1 MSTPKVDPYPEPVAL
16 TALDLKRL
24 TVVQGEK
31 GRDARLRRLARRNR
45 DVAWL
50 LAVHPRLAPPQPTK
64 PKPPESP

>member
-16 TALDLKRL
+16 TALDLKR
-24 TVVQGEK
+24 VQRMQVEK

-50 LAVHPRLAPPQPTK
+50 LNQPQQPATTK
-64 PKPPESP
+64 AKKAKEGA